1 MVSAWGKDLEGAEE
15 DGTWE
20 PGFHWMCPWHRVN
33 RLVSRQLIIFDT
45 PVKAVKTADN
55 ISVELDVLVQFEIS
69 NARDFIYHIGP
80 DKFDDLLRSHQEEVL
95 RQIATET
102 PVENIYDLNG
112 YSEGNLEGR
121 FQGFVNVMN
130 AKLETFGVK
139 IHHFTVRKVRIPQD
153 MAADFEEKTL
163 YESKTLE
170 KQMQQ
175 ERDRLHLD
183 QSEAKMK
190 LEEEC
195 ENAKMAQEETQG
207 TSLAQLVKEVRQV
220 EATTTK
226 ELNLK
231 AAEREAE
238 VTDVKVKSELEI
250 AGISAEI
257 TAMRRENAAKLM
269 LEEGKIEAQAEAY
282 ESSKRATGKMKAS
295 EKTAQGKK
303 ELAKAE
309 GTASSAFQARRA
321 QEQEMLRLGVV
332 ERIAD
337 NPDVRVVSSLEN
349 NLGLAPDNSLVTQIA
364 QQGME
369 AIRTRLAEWTS
380 GSASRLNMSSVAMGG
395 VHRPV
400 PQQQVMK

>member
-1 MVSAWGKDLEGAEE
+1 
-15 DGTWE
+15 
-20 PGFHWMCPWHRVN
+20 
-33 RLVSRQLIIFDT
+33 
-45 PVKAVKTADN
+45 
-55 ISVELDVLVQFEIS
+55 
-69 NARDFIYHIGP
+69 
-80 DKFDDLLRSHQEEVL
+80 
-95 RQIATET
+95 
-102 PVENIYDLNG
+102 
-112 YSEGNLEGR
+112 
-121 FQGFVNVMN
+121 MN

-238 VTDVKVKSELEI
+238 VTDVKVKSELE
-250 AGISAEI
+250 
-257 TAMRRENAAKLM
+257 
-269 LEEGKIEAQAEAY
+269 
-282 ESSKRATGKMKAS
+282 
-295 EKTAQGKK
+295 
-303 ELAKAE
+303 
-309 GTASSAFQARRA
+309 
-321 QEQEMLRLGVV
+321 
-332 ERIAD
+332 
-337 NPDVRVVSSLEN
+337 
-349 NLGLAPDNSLVTQIA
+349 
-364 QQGME
+364 
-369 AIRTRLAEWTS
+369 
-380 GSASRLNMSSVAMGG
+380 
-395 VHRPV
+395 
-400 PQQQVMK
+400 

>member
-1 MVSAWGKDLEGAEE
+1 
-15 DGTWE
+15 
-20 PGFHWMCPWHRVN
+20 
-33 RLVSRQLIIFDT
+33 
-45 PVKAVKTADN
+45 
-55 ISVELDVLVQFEIS
+55 
-69 NARDFIYHIGP
+69 
-80 DKFDDLLRSHQEEVL
+80 
-95 RQIATET
+95 
-102 PVENIYDLNG
+102 
-112 YSEGNLEGR
+112 
-121 FQGFVNVMN
+121 
-130 AKLETFGVK
+130 
-139 IHHFTVRKVRIPQD
+139 
-153 MAADFEEKTL
+153 
-163 YESKTLE
+163 
-170 KQMQQ
+170 
-175 ERDRLHLD
+175 
-183 QSEAKMK
+183 
-190 LEEEC
+190 
-195 ENAKMAQEETQG
+195 
-207 TSLAQLVKEVRQV
+207 
-220 EATTTK
+220 
-226 ELNLK
+226 
-231 AAEREAE
+231 
-238 VTDVKVKSELEI
+238 
-250 AGISAEI
+250 
-257 TAMRRENAAKLM
+257 MRRENAAKLM

-282 ESSKRATGKMKAS
+282 ESSKRATGKMNAS